1 MLFRS
6 LLGFPLCNP
15 FDLLSEP
22 IPLHTPAEALPK
34 SQSLV
39 VETYGY
45 LVAVKKSK
53 TSRGDYMYFGTFLDQ
68 HGDTIDTVHFPESGR
83 KYPFQGKGIY
93 RLKGVVSETF
103 EYFSLEVGEMQKLR
117 WMDDVRYREVG

>member
-1 MLFRS
+1 
-6 LLGFPLCNP
+6 LCNP
-15 FDLLSEP
+15 FDLLSDA
-22 IPLHTPAEALPK
+22 IPEHTPATQIPYSRGLHI
-34 SQSLV
+34 
-39 VETYGY
+39 ETYGY

-53 TSRGDYMYFGTFLDQ
+53 TSKGDYMYFGTFLDM
-68 HGDTIDTVHFPESGR
+68 HGDTLDTVHFPESGR

-103 EYFSLEVGEMQKLR
+103 EYFSLEVGEMHKLR